1 LKNNDLKIPSHLHF
15 FKNIFKN
22 KNNNKNYKNLEKITK
37 LNNLVDKPMFQL
49 NRLER
54 YSKKNFNFE
63 NEKTNDFFLK
73 VGSLYFSK
81 KYNKMVKIIQINNG
95 KKMFNVLEV
104 KKILKN
110 CKILTSENF
119 FKFFSF
125 SELFEKNEIC
135 KQ

>member
-1 LKNNDLKIPSHLHF
+1 
-15 FKNIFKN
+15 
-22 KNNNKNYKNLEKITK
+22 
-37 LNNLVDKPMFQL
+37 MFQL

-125 SELFEKNEIC
+125 
-135 KQ
+135 